1 MGRRLETGRTVPEQ
15 HPFKEIVVIRIAV
28 GLACVVVAG
37 SWCTDLN
44 GAVNPRTGSLRNNV
58 KVNVDQKL
66 RGELIEVM
74 RDAEEGVL
82 IPIIIVLQAQVAA
95 GDLAQASAIPD
106 KRARRNAVKTLL
118 KARAQAS
125 QRGILDRLAAEQ
137 NRGAVGARVRPL
149 WIQNVV
155 ATDATAAA
163 IRRIA
168 RRGDVDNV
176 SYDKPIGVEV
186 FPVEP
191 AEIELGEGGS
201 PMSGGN
207 IECGVQLM
215 RAPEVWNDLGITGEG
230 VVVGII
236 DTGCCITHPDLANQI
251 WINEDEIPNNG
262 IDDDNNGYTDD
273 INGYNYWEDNNKIGQ
288 SGPGAGHG
296 THTTGTVAGDG
307 TNGTTTGMAPDVAM
321 MILKFWNDL
330 AGQSVVWEAMQY
342 AVDNDADVISA
353 SLGWAHS
360 WNPDRVTW
368 RNVCEAT
375 IAAGVVVIYA
385 AGNEGCSNPPDNVR
399 TPGDVPDVIT
409 IGGTDCN
416 DQAYTSS
423 SCGPIT
429 WQGIFPWNDCPYPPG
444 CIKPSVSAPGVNT
457 VSTSNNCFSYSTKTG
472 TSMATPH
479 VAGTVALMLQAN
491 PDLDHFQVKNILEQ
505 TAVDLGAP
513 GMDNQFGAGRVDAFE
528 AVVLAL
534 KMATPC
540 PWDMDDDGFVGV
552 PDLLSL
558 LEQWDTNPGGPPDFD
573 GDGDVGVKD
582 LLILLGNWGPCP

>member
-1 MGRRLETGRTVPEQ
+1 MGSRLEAGRTKPKQ
-15 HPFKEIVVIRIAV
+15 RPFKETMVIRITV
-28 GLACVVVAG
+28 GMACVVVAG
-37 SWCTDLN
+37 SWCTVLN
-44 GAVNPRTGSLRNNV
+44 GAVSPRAGSIRNNV

-66 RGELIEVM
+66 HGELAEVM

-118 KARAQAS
+118 KAQAQAS
-125 QRGILDRLAAEQ
+125 QRGVLNQLAAEQ

-163 IRRIA
+163 IRRITQ
-168 RRGDVDNV
+168 RGDVDYI
-176 SYDKPIGVEV
+176 SYDKPIGPEV

-191 AEIELGEGGS
+191 IEIELGAGGS
-201 PMSGGN
+201 PTSGGN

-236 DTGCCITHPDLANQI
+236 DTGCCITHPDLVNQI
-251 WINEDEIPNNG
+251 WHNPGEIPNNG
-262 IDDDNNGYTDD
+262 IDDDMNGYVDD
-273 INGYNYWEDNNKIGQ
+273 INGWNFQFNNNNI
-288 SGPGAGHG
+288 SDSNGHG

-307 TNGTTTGMAPDVAM
+307 TNGTTTGMAPDVSM
-321 MILKFWNDL
+321 MILEFWNNITF
-330 AGQSVVWEAMQY
+330 GQPSVWEAMQY
-342 AVDNDADVISA
+342 AVDNGADVVTA
-353 SLGWAHS
+353 SIGWLHA

-368 RNVCEAT
+368 RSVCEAT
-375 IAAGVVVIYA
+375 IAAGLVVIYA
-385 AGNEGCSNPPDNVR
+385 AGNEGCGNPPDNVR
-399 TPGDVPDVIT
+399 TPGDVPDVLT
-409 IGGTDCN
+409 IGATDCS
-416 DQAYTSS
+416 DFIAGFS

-429 WQGIFPWNDCPYPPG
+429 WQDILPWNDCPLPLG
-444 CIKPSVSAPGVNT
+444 CIKPSVAAPGVNT
-457 VSTSNNCFSYSTKTG
+457 ISTRNNCVGYITFSG

-479 VAGTVALMLQAN
+479 VAGAVALILEAN
-491 PDLDHFQVKNILEQ
+491 PDLDHFQVKEILQQ
-505 TAVDLGAP
+505 TAIDLGAP
-513 GMDNQFGAGRVDAFE
+513 GTDNSFGAGRVDALE
-528 AVVLAL
+528 AVLLAL

-540 PWDMDDDGFVGV
+540 PWDMDDDGSVGV

-558 LEQWDTNPGGPPDFD
+558 LGQWNTNPGGPPDFD
-573 GDGDVGVKD
+573 DDGDVGVKD
-582 LLILLGNWGPCP
+582 LLVLLGNWGPCP

>member
-1 MGRRLETGRTVPEQ
+1 M
-15 HPFKEIVVIRIAV
+15 VIRIAV

-37 SWCTDLN
+37 SWCTVLN
-44 GAVNPRTGSLRNNV
+44 GAVSPRGGSLRNNV
-58 KVNVDQKL
+58 RVNVDQKL
-66 RGELIEVM
+66 RGELAEVM
-74 RDAEEGVL
+74 RDAEAGEL

-118 KARAQAS
+118 KAQAQAS
-125 QRGILDRLAAEQ
+125 QRGILNQLAAEQ
-137 NRGAVGARVRPL
+137 NGGAVGARVRPL

-168 RRGDVDNV
+168 RRGDVDYL
-176 SYDKPIGVEV
+176 SYDKPIGPEV

-191 AEIELGEGGS
+191 IEIELGEGGS
-201 PMSGGN
+201 PTSGGS

-230 VVVGII
+230 VIVGII
-236 DTGCCITHPDLANQI
+236 DTGCCITHPDLVNQI
-251 WINEDEIPNNG
+251 WYNPGEIPNNG
-262 IDDDNNGYTDD
+262 IDDDMNGYVDD
-273 INGYNYWEDNNKIGQ
+273 INGWNFQLNNNNI
-288 SGPGAGHG
+288 SDSNGHG

-307 TNGTTTGMAPDVAM
+307 TNGTTTGMAPNVSM
-321 MILKFWNDL
+321 MILEFWNSL
-330 AGQSVVWEAMQY
+330 PSGQPSVWEAMQY
-342 AVDNDADVISA
+342 AVDNGADVVTA
-353 SLGWAHS
+353 SIGWPHS
-360 WNPDRVTW
+360 FNPDRVTW

-385 AGNEGCSNPPDNVR
+385 AGNEGCGNPPDNVR

-409 IGGTDCN
+409 IGATDCN
-416 DQAYTSS
+416 DVKAGFS

-429 WQGIFPWNDCPYPPG
+429 WQGISPWNDCPYPPG
-444 CIKPSVSAPGVNT
+444 CIKPSVAAPGVNT
-457 VSTSNNCFSYSTKTG
+457 ISTSNNCSGYFIISG

-479 VAGTVALMLQAN
+479 VAGTVALMLEAN
-491 PDLDHFQVKNILEQ
+491 PDLDPAQVKEILKE
-505 TAVDLGAP
+505 TSIDLGP
-513 GMDNQFGAGRVDAFE
+513 GGNDNSFGAGRVDAME
-528 AVVLAL
+528 AVLLAL
-534 KMATPC
+534 DMATLC
-540 PWDMDDDGFVGV
+540 PWDMDDDGSVGV

-558 LEQWDTNPGGPPDFD
+558 LGQWNTDPGGPPDFD
-573 GDGDVGVKD
+573 DDGNVGVKD